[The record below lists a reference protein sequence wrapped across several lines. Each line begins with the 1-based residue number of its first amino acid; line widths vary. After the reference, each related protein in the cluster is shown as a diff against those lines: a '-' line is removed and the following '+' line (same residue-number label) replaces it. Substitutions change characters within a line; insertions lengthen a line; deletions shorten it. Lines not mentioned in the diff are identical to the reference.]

1 LPDHRAEP
9 DDRGAPERSSA
20 VEADAPLAGL
30 VIIEE
35 EALPDAEGVIR
46 SGKLAGKS
54 LPAAIL
60 ILAAPIFLQQT
71 AAACLGL
78 VDKILAGNLPEG
90 IVVPALDGLGI
101 GSYIAWFIGIAMAG
115 LGVGGQAI
123 VARGIG
129 GGRSAEAHH
138 ALGQT
143 MSLSLIW
150 GALVGATLWF
160 AAPSITRWCRLTP
173 EAAVMGIDY
182 VRILAYSMPFCGV
195 MMVGSMTLCGA
206 GETTRPALIA
216 VIANVVNIILSWTL
230 AGADITLGGLRLPHP
245 PFDLH
250 VTGIAMGTAVS
261 YVVGA
266 VLIVGLQRRGVKDL
280 RLELRELPLRAA
292 MIWRIV
298 RVGVPSFLD
307 GISMWVANLFVLV
320 FIGQIAAA
328 SAEGAGLQG
337 AHIIT
342 VQWEMFS
349 IMPGFAIGIA
359 GGALAGQYLGA
370 RNPDMAQKAV
380 LLCAGITCLIMGS
393 MGIVYILAGGT
404 LTRIISTEP
413 VHVEHVP
420 HLLFIAG
427 LSQVFFAIMMVLR
440 QGLRGVGDTT
450 WTFILT
456 TVSSYGVRL
465 PAAWLFGIY
474 LHLGI
479 EGIWIGLCGEM
490 VVRAAMFSARFFQGG
505 WKRIRV

>member
-1 LPDHRAEP
+1 M
-9 DDRGAPERSSA
+9 
-20 VEADAPLAGL
+20 EADAPLAGL
-30 VIIEE
+30 AVIEE
-35 EALPDAEGVIR
+35 EALQDAEGAIR
-46 SGKLAGKS
+46 SGKLAGKT
-54 LPAAIL
+54 LPAAIV
-60 ILAAPIFLQQT
+60 ILAGPILLQQL

-78 VDKILAGNLPEG
+78 VDKIIAGNLPGE

-129 GGRSAEAHH
+129 GGRTAEAHH

-143 MSLSLIW
+143 MGLSLIW
-150 GALVGATLWF
+150 GAIIGAVLWF
-160 AAPSITRWCRLTP
+160 GAPLIVRWCKLTP

-182 VRILAYSMPFCGV
+182 VRILAWAMPFCGV
-195 MMVGSMTLCGA
+195 MMVGSMTLGGA
-206 GETTRPALIA
+206 GETTKPAII
-216 VIANVVNIILSWTL
+216 VIIANVVNIVLSWTL
-230 AGADITLGGLRLPHP
+230 AGADVTIGGLQLPHP

-250 VTGIAMGTAVS
+250 VSGIALGTAVS

-266 VLIVGLQRRGVKDL
+266 VLIVGVQMRGVKDL
-280 RLELRELPLRAA
+280 RLELRELPLKAA
-292 MIWRIV
+292 MVWRIV

-320 FIGQIAAA
+320 FIGQIAA
-328 SAEGAGLQG
+328 EQVDGAGLQG

-349 IMPGFAIGIA
+349 ILPGFAIGIA
-359 GGALAGQYLGA
+359 AGALAGQYLGA
-370 RNPDMAQKAV
+370 RNPAMAQKAV
-380 LLCAGITCLIMGS
+380 LVCTGITCLIMGS
-393 MGIVYILAGGT
+393 VGVVYILAGET
-404 LTRIISTEP
+404 LTRIISSEP
-413 VHVEHVP
+413 VHLEHVP
-420 HLLFIAG
+420 NLLFICG
-427 LSQVFFAIMMVLR
+427 LCQVFFAIMMVLR

-474 LHLGI
+474 FGLGL
-479 EGIWIGLCGEM
+479 EGIWIGLCSEM
-490 VVRAAMFSARFFQGG
+490 VVRAAMFSARFFHGG